1 MSTHTAS
8 SQKLRYNVFSISQS
22 RYDIENCMLCTSKGI
37 AVKYTPT
44 AVTRNLRTLGEHAS
58 IQRKLLSLTVNDVAQ
73 RAGVSATTVVNLE
86 HGKPVRTNS
95 LFAVLG
101 ILQLAKPAID
111 ATDPYHT
118 DLGALRAAEQ
128 LPKRVRNR
136 S

>member
-1 MSTHTAS
+1 
-8 SQKLRYNVFSISQS
+8 
-22 RYDIENCMLCTSKGI
+22 MLCTSKGI

-86 HGKPVRTNS
+86 HGKPVRTDS

-101 ILQLAKPAID
+101 ILQLAKPQTPTAPTS
-111 ATDPYHT
+111 ARYGRPNNYPS
-118 DLGALRAAEQ
+118 A
-128 LPKRVRNR
+128 
-136 S
+136 

>member
-1 MSTHTAS
+1 
-8 SQKLRYNVFSISQS
+8 
-22 RYDIENCMLCTSKGI
+22 MLCTSKGI

-86 HGKPVRTNS
+86 HGKPVRADS

-136 S
+136 KT

>member
-1 MSTHTAS
+1 
-8 SQKLRYNVFSISQS
+8 
-22 RYDIENCMLCTSKGI
+22 MLCTSKGI

-86 HGKPVRTNS
+86 HGKPVRTDS

-101 ILQLAKPAID
+101 PLPHRPRR
-111 ATDPYHT
+111 ATGGRTTTQARKESKNMTSHVGFPPQVPDV
-118 DLGALRAAEQ
+118 G
-128 LPKRVRNR
+128 NR
-136 S
+136 